1 MGNRQKQTGTAFES
15 QIVKYLQSKDLD
27 AYRVVLAGGADKGDV
42 HIRHNRGRFVVM
54 EMKAGAQANNPSP
67 AQERAWFAECQR
79 EAANVGVSA
88 DVGVLVLK
96 RKGAGSARAGDHEV
110 VIDLGDLNHLL
121 GIGSKYM
128 AALTVRIR
136 LSEFAGALKV
146 AGY

>member
-1 MGNRQKQTGTAFES
+1 MASKPKSIGTNFET
-15 QIVKYLQSKDLD
+15 QVVKYLQSKDLD

-42 HIRHNRGRFVVM
+42 HVRHNRGRFIVM
-54 EMKAGAQANNPSP
+54 EMKSGAQANNPSP

-79 EAANVGVSA
+79 EAANVGAAA

-96 RKGAGSARAGDHEV
+96 RKGAGKARAGDHDV
-110 VIDLGDLNHLL
+110 IIDLADLNYLL
-121 GIGSKYM
+121 GIANKHM

-136 LSEFAGALKV
+136 LSELVGALKV

>member
-1 MGNRQKQTGTAFES
+1 MNKSKSTGTAFET
-15 QIVKYLQSKDLD
+15 QVVRYLQSRDVQ
-27 AYRVVLAGGADKGDV
+27 AYRVALAGGADRGDV
-42 HIRHNRGRFVVM
+42 HIRHNNGRIAVL

-79 EAANVGVSA
+79 EAANVGAAA

-136 LSEFAGALKV
+136 LAEFAGALK
-146 AGY
+146 ASGY